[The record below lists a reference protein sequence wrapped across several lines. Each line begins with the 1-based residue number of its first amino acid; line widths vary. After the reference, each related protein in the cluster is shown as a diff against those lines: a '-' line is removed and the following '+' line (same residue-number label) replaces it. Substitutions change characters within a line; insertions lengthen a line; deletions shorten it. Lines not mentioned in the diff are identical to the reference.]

1 MFTTLLETNTECSCE
16 QYSNLQTTAMGP
28 KKAKAS
34 TLEQA
39 STLEKEASDAVGEQ
53 SGRSSPSAAEGS
65 SRFASPSSS
74 PQKGRLRRGA
84 ASTTP
89 RETSL
94 PIPEGTAYAQLSRG
108 RAPSNQIRQISAAP
122 DAVLALQS
130 SGLAARKTLSGASRT
145 QKVRA
150 SLHTH
155 AEDVPVDDQHT
166 QDLAGQEAA
175 PDMRFEVS
183 FRTCRGHAHI
193 FLCVAMHPSVCAH
206 APAPEMADRF
216 GGVCVH
222 IGSTGNTMIK
232 GCRSGPALMGC
243 FIRSCRR
250 RLTC

>member
-34 TLEQA
+34 TLE
-39 STLEKEASDAVGEQ
+39 KEASDAVGEL

-65 SRFASPSSS
+65 SWFQSPSTS
-74 PQKGRLRRGA
+74 PDKGRPRRGA
-84 ASTTP
+84 PSTTP
-89 RETSL
+89 RQTSQ
-94 PIPEGTAYAQLSRG
+94 PIPVGANYTELSRG
-108 RAPSNQIRQISAAP
+108 RAPSNQIRLIDAAP
-122 DAVLALQS
+122 DAVLALKS
-130 SGLAARKTLSGASRT
+130 SGSAARKALSVASRT

-175 PDMRFEVS
+175 PEMRFEVS
-183 FRTCRGHAHI
+183 LRTCRGHAHMY
-193 FLCVAMHPSVCAH
+193 LCVAMHPCVCAN

-222 IGSTGNTMIK
+222 MGSTGNTMIK
-232 GCRSGPALMGC
+232 GC
-243 FIRSCRR
+243 
-250 RLTC
+250 

>member
-1 MFTTLLETNTECSCE
+1 LFTTLLETNTECSCE
-16 QYSNLQTTAMGP
+16 QYSNPQTTAMP
-28 KKAKAS
+28 KKAK
-34 TLEQA
+34 A

-65 SRFASPSSS
+65 SSFPSPSSS
-74 PQKGRLRRGA
+74 PEKARPRRGA
-84 ASTTP
+84 SGTTP
-89 RETSL
+89 RETSQ
-94 PIPEGTAYAQLSRG
+94 PIPVGATYAELSRG
-108 RAPSNQIRQISAAP
+108 RAPSNQIRLIDAAP
-122 DAVLALQS
+122 DAALALKS
-130 SGLAARKTLSGASRT
+130 SGSAARKALSVASRT

-222 IGSTGNTMIK
+222 MGSTGNTMIK
-232 GCRSGPALMGC
+232 GC
-243 FIRSCRR
+243 
-250 RLTC
+250 

>member
-16 QYSNLQTTAMGP
+16 QYSNPQTTAMP
-28 KKAKAS
+28 KKAK
-34 TLEQA
+34 A

-65 SRFASPSSS
+65 SWFASPSSS

-130 SGLAARKTLSGASRT
+130 SGSAARKTVSGASRT

-193 FLCVAMHPSVCAH
+193 FSMRGNAPICVCA
-206 APAPEMADRF
+206 
-216 GGVCVH
+216 C
-222 IGSTGNTMIK
+222 
-232 GCRSGPALMGC
+232 
-243 FIRSCRR
+243 
-250 RLTC
+250 TCT

>member
-1 MFTTLLETNTECSCE
+1 
-16 QYSNLQTTAMGP
+16 
-28 KKAKAS
+28 
-34 TLEQA
+34 
-39 STLEKEASDAVGEQ
+39 VGEQ

-65 SRFASPSSS
+65 SSFPSPSQPSEYDSS
-74 PQKGRLRRGA
+74 PEKARPRRGA
-84 ASTTP
+84 SATTP
-89 RETSL
+89 RETSQ
-94 PIPEGTAYAQLSRG
+94 PIPVGATYAQLSRG

-130 SGLAARKTLSGASRT
+130 SGSAARKTLSGASRT
-145 QKVRA
+145 QKVLA

-183 FRTCRGHAHI
+183 IRTCRGHAHI
-193 FLCVAMHPSVCAH
+193 FLCVAMHPSVCAN

-222 IGSTGNTMIK
+222 MGSTGNTMIK

-243 FIRSCRR
+243 FMRSCRR

>member
-1 MFTTLLETNTECSCE
+1 
-16 QYSNLQTTAMGP
+16 MGP
-28 KKAKAS
+28 KKAK
-34 TLEQA
+34 A
-39 STLEKEASDAVGEQ
+39 STLEKEASDAVGEP

-65 SRFASPSSS
+65 SWFASPSSS
-74 PQKGRLRRGA
+74 PEKGRQRRGA

-89 RETSL
+89 RETSQ
-94 PIPEGTAYAQLSRG
+94 PIPVGATYAQLSRG
-108 RAPSNQIRQISAAP
+108 RGPSNQIRLIDAAP
-122 DAVLALQS
+122 DAALALKS
-130 SGLAARKTLSGASRT
+130 SGAAARKAASGASRT
-145 QKVRA
+145 QKLRA

-222 IGSTGNTMIK
+222 MGSTGNTMIK
-232 GCRSGPALMGC
+232 GC
-243 FIRSCRR
+243 
-250 RLTC
+250 